1 MYTVSNYVIVPYKIK
16 ISSVA
21 DGHFPI
27 QKVNP
32 HSAQVQ
38 EGIKSSLNP
47 LRSASCHFV
56 LIVRTLS
63 L

>member
-1 MYTVSNYVIVPYKIK
+1 MYTDSNYIIVTYKIK
-16 ISSVA
+16 ILSIA

-27 QKVNP
+27 EKVNP

-56 LIVRTLS
+56 LTVRTLS